1 MVRIMEKDFFELYER
16 QSCLA
21 LEVGHNSI
29 ADWCLVV
36 YDTKG
41 KGLVD
46 AGEPVIKIQETMRE
60 LAFAKAYAELCD
72 YLSENRGGY

>member
-1 MVRIMEKDFFELYER
+1 MEKDFFELYER

-41 KGLVD
+41 KGLAD
-46 AGEPVIKIQETMRE
+46 AGEPVVNIQECIRE
-60 LAFAKAYAELCD
+60 LAFAKAYAELCK
-72 YLSENRGGY
+72 YLSETRGGY